1 MRFDGLVSRL
11 GSARW
16 RGGVTN
22 ASPAAAPPTPTVAER
37 LSDGALRGVR
47 SAKLDERESEE
58 KRDELRR

>member
-22 ASPAAAPPTPTVAER
+22 ASPAAAPPTPTVEER